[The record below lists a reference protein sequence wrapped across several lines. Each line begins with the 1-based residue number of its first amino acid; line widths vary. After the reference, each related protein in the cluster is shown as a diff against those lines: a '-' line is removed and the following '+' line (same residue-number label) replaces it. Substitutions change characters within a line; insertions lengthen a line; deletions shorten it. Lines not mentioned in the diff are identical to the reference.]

1 MQISIAGVVGEAVNC
16 PSIPSPDKKFGET
29 SPTQP
34 ILSHLMS
41 QIVPLISSGVAGPL
55 GVLHLPRL
63 WLKAS
68 LGAAGKLHSDY
79 PACGAG
85 YDQMVLDG
93 LGIDR
98 ETFLAYIAEQKP
110 TYVELENWILSKK
123 GGSLDQDAV
132 DRLNAA
138 ITGYIHTDD
147 TRSEILGACGRSDDG
162 TIKDAVNLNN
172 LDDWAI
178 LHKTEIA

>member
-1 MQISIAGVVGEAVNC
+1 
-16 PSIPSPDKKFGET
+16 
-29 SPTQP
+29 
-34 ILSHLMS
+34 MS

-63 WLKAS
+63 WLKSS
-68 LGAAGKLHSDY
+68 LSAAGKLHSDY

-98 ETFLAYIAEQKP
+98 DTFLAYIADKKP
-110 TYVELENWILSKK
+110 SYIELESWILEQK
-123 GGSLDQDAV
+123 GGSLDQGAV
-132 DRLNAA
+132 DSLNAA
-138 ITGYIHTDD
+138 IKGYIHADD
-147 TRSEILGACGRSDDG
+147 TRAEILGGAGRADDG

-172 LDDWAI
+172 LDDWSI
-178 LHKTEIA
+178 LHKSEIA

>member
-1 MQISIAGVVGEAVNC
+1 
-16 PSIPSPDKKFGET
+16 
-29 SPTQP
+29 
-34 ILSHLMS
+34 MS
-41 QIVPLISSGVAGPL
+41 NIVPLISSGTVGPL
-55 GVLHLPRL
+55 GILHLPRL

-79 PACGAG
+79 TAIGAG

-93 LGIDR
+93 LGLDKSAFEAFIADSKPS
-98 ETFLAYIAEQKP
+98 YI
-110 TYVELENWILSKK
+110 ELEAWVLEQK

-132 DRLNAA
+132 DTLNAA
-138 ITGYIHTDD
+138 ITGYIHDD
-147 TRSEILGACGRSDDG
+147 ETRAEILGAAGRDDDG

-178 LHKTEIA
+178 FHSQELK